1 MSTSLSKT
9 FIESLKAAS
18 SDVDVYVKST
28 DSSVSVKPLTLNQQ
42 KLLVSTAVEGV
53 AGILNFAIHQNAI
66 ISNNTSLSDLYTY
79 DKTPI
84 ISKLRAESLG
94 ATVTIDDVEVDLGE
108 VEKNSREYKT
118 TFKHKESISIGDI
131 KLNLRIPTIKEED
144 SILKKCVQELEKHRN
159 DDAKMVELI
168 YIFELAKYVESIE
181 VGEEVVL
188 FSDIRIIDR
197 VKAIESLP
205 LSFYNKVTQFVKQ
218 ITDHETNILTVGES
232 LISINAAFF
241 DTTSAE

>member
-1 MSTSLSKT
+1 
-9 FIESLKAAS
+9 
-18 SDVDVYVKST
+18 
-28 DSSVSVKPLTLNQQ
+28 
-42 KLLVSTAVEGV
+42 
-53 AGILNFAIHQNAI
+53 
-66 ISNNTSLSDLYTY
+66 
-79 DKTPI
+79 
-84 ISKLRAESLG
+84 
-94 ATVTIDDVEVDLGE
+94 
-108 VEKNSREYKT
+108 
-118 TFKHKESISIGDI
+118 
-131 KLNLRIPTIKEED
+131 
-144 SILKKCVQELEKHRN
+144 
-159 DDAKMVELI
+159 MVELI